1 MPKPPTR
8 INAASR
14 LGKRAL
20 VMCSILV
27 AHTLETHCGR
37 VPRDVETRL
46 GCEDGVQNQ
55 LLVV

>member
-1 MPKPPTR
+1 
-8 INAASR
+8 
-14 LGKRAL
+14 
-20 VMCSILV
+20 MCSILV
-27 AHTLETHCGR
+27 AHTLETHCGG